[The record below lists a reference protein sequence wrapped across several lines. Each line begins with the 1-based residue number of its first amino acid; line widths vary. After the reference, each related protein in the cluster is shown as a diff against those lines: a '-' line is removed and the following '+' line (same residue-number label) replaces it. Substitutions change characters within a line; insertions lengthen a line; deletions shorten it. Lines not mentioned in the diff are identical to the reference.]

1 MYLQRIW
8 KTKVLASSPNAL
20 TNPETALSV
29 SSPAVRMAL
38 GLSMTAAVLTKPDRI
53 PPGEEHSWLL
63 LLRNSRERHKH
74 GWHCVKQPSSDE
86 MRDGITW
93 AEAREAETRFFA
105 ETDPW
110 ASLDAF
116 VRGRL
121 GTVPL
126 TKALG
131 EILFALIAKR

>member
-1 MYLQRIW
+1 
-8 KTKVLASSPNAL
+8 
-20 TNPETALSV
+20 
-29 SSPAVRMAL
+29 MAL
-38 GLSMTAAVLTKPDRI
+38 GLSPTVAVLTKPDRI
-53 PPGEEHSWLL
+53 PSGEEHGWLL
-63 LLRNSRERHKH
+63 LLRNARERHKH

-86 MRDGITW
+86 MSDGITW
-93 AEAREAETRFFA
+93 AEARDAETRFFA
-105 ETDPW
+105 EREPW

-131 EILFALIAKR
+131 ETLFALIAKR

>member
-1 MYLQRIW
+1 MTLQRIW
-8 KTKVLASSPNAL
+8 KIKVLASWPNAS
-20 TNPETALSV
+20 TRPEIASFV
-29 SSPAVRMAL
+29 SSPAVGMIV
-38 GLSMTAAVLTKPDRI
+38 GLSGSIAVLTKPDRI
-53 PPGEEHSWLL
+53 PPGDEHGWLL

-93 AEAREAETRFFA
+93 AEARDAETRFFM
-105 ETDPW
+105 ETEPW

-116 VRGRL
+116 VHGRL

-131 EILFALIAKR
+131 EMLFALIAKR